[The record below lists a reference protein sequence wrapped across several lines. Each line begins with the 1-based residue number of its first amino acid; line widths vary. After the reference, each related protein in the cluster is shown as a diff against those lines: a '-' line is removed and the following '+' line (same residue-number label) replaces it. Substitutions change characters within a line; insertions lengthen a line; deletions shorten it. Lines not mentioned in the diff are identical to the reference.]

1 MSDENSEPLFHPE
14 NLPALLTFSFS
25 HHRYLI
31 QLGDMASVALAM
43 SWHLPYENMARKLI
57 ILKEFGDS
65 ICFLGRRC
73 DLVTFFLA
81 CKELSNAW
89 NGLAAMAITKRC
101 ELHIL
106 T

>member
-14 NLPALLTFSFS
+14 NLPALLTLFFS
-25 HHRYLI
+25 HHRHLI
-31 QLGDMASVALAM
+31 QLGGMASVALAM

-65 ICFLGRRC
+65 IRFLGKCC

-89 NGLAAMAITKRC
+89 DGLAAMAITKRC
-101 ELHIL
+101 KLHML